1 MMLRFFFLI
10 LALIPALSFPQGSII
25 MSGTFDIDGP
35 VRIVAVSTADTSNCA
50 DLYRGT
56 HQVSYTFKVPNTPGT
71 TVFFCIEG
79 KTKRMHIPHMAGE
92 NEYFGYVDVLFK
104 KRSDYLIYQS
114 QPKRKSVEE
123 ILH

>member
-10 LALIPALSFPQGSII
+10 LALIPTLSNSQGSII
-25 MSGTFDIDGP
+25 MSGTFDIDTP
-35 VRIVAVSTADTSNCA
+35 VRIVAVSTADTSNCT

-56 HQVSYTFKVPNTPGT
+56 HRTSYTFKIPNMPGT
-71 TVFFCIEG
+71 TIFFCIEG
-79 KTKRMHIPHMAGE
+79 KTKRMHIPHMAGDA
-92 NEYFGYVDVLFK
+92 EYFGYVDVLFK
-104 KRSDYLIYQS
+104 KKSDYLIYQS